1 MRITML
7 VANPITYD
15 GRVVRNAQTLVEA
28 GHEVTVIGVIGPN
41 DRLGELPEGIGF
53 RALRIDRRRRG
64 AGLGASLRW
73 AHSALRRRV
82 MHRLC
87 GLLSDRALERLP
99 VLPALAEATSG
110 PELALAAL
118 RTAPQVL
125 HANDLNTLPAAAW
138 AGRLLGVPYVYDA
151 HELYPDEQ
159 PDMPALDRRVRWAS
173 EEHYARGAAAVLTV
187 NDLLADEIA
196 KRYGV
201 PRPVVLRNVPRPV
214 AVTPPDERPL
224 GAADSLHLLHHG
236 AHIGLE
242 HHGTP
247 DILRAMALCG
257 PGLDLRLTLRGGLS
271 AAGEAALRARLDE
284 LALSRRVRIF
294 PPVAGAEALVRAA
307 AEDGADLG
315 LAVHPGSCLSFRYA
329 SSSKIFEYQA
339 AGLAVCA
346 TDLLGNRVSAAAA
359 GAVFFPE
366 GDAEALAAHF
376 RVLAGDRHRLRA
388 MQRAAYA
395 FAQAELRWDK
405 ERERLLDVYRDLDER
420 RDAAHNRTR
429 AV

>member
-53 RALRIDRRRRG
+53 RALRIDRRRRA
-64 AGLGASLRW
+64 AGLGPSLRW
-73 AHSALRRRV
+73 AHSALRRRAAQK
-82 MHRLC
+82 LC
-87 GLLSDRALERLP
+87 GLLPDRALKRLP

-110 PELALAAL
+110 PELMLAAL
-118 RTAPQVL
+118 RTDPQVL
-125 HANDLNTLPAAAW
+125 HANDLNTLPSAAW

-196 KRYGV
+196 QRYGV
-201 PRPVVLRNVPRPV
+201 QRPVVLRNVPRPV
-214 AVTPPDERPL
+214 AVAPPDERPL
-224 GAADSLHLLHHG
+224 GATGSLHLLHHG

-247 DILRAMALCG
+247 DILRAMALCV
-257 PGLDLRLTLRGGLS
+257 PELDLRLTLRGGLS
-271 AAGEAALRARLDE
+271 AEGEAALRTRLDE
-284 LALSRRVRIF
+284 LGLSRRARIF

-366 GDAEALAAHF
+366 GDVEALAAHF
-376 RVLAGDRHRLRA
+376 RALAGDRQRLRT

-395 FAQAELRWDK
+395 FAQSELRWDK
-405 ERERLLDVYRDLDER
+405 ERERLLGVYRDLDER
-420 RDAAHNRTR
+420 RAAAHNRTR
-429 AV
+429 AF

>member
-41 DRLGELPEGIGF
+41 DRLGELPEGSGF

-64 AGLGASLRW
+64 AGIRPTLRW
-73 AHSALRRRV
+73 AHSALRQRV
-82 MHRLC
+82 AHKLC
-87 GLLSDRALERLP
+87 GLLPDRALRRLP

-110 PELALAAL
+110 PELMLAAL
-118 RTAPQVL
+118 RTDPQVL
-125 HANDLNTLPAAAW
+125 HANDLNTLPSAAW
-138 AGRLLGVPYVYDA
+138 AGRLLGIPYVYDA

-201 PRPVVLRNVPRPV
+201 QRPVVLRNVPRPV
-214 AVTPPDERPL
+214 AVTPPDARLL
-224 GAADSLHLLHHG
+224 GPAGSLHLLHHG

-271 AAGEAALRARLDE
+271 ESGEAALRARLDE
-284 LALSRRVRIF
+284 LGLSRQARIF

-307 AEDGADLG
+307 ADDGADLG

-366 GDAEALAAHF
+366 GDVEALAQHF
-376 RVLAGDRHRLRA
+376 RALASDRHRLRE

-405 ERERLLDVYRDLDER
+405 ERERLLEVYRDLDER
-420 RDAAHNRTR
+420 RASAQNRTR
-429 AV
+429 AF

>member
-1 MRITML
+1 MRVVML

-28 GHEVTVIGVIGPN
+28 GHDVTVIGVIGPN
-41 DRLGELPEGIGF
+41 DRVGELPRETGF
-53 RALRIDRRRRG
+53 SARRIDRRKRG
-64 AGLGASLRW
+64 VLPTLRW
-73 AHSALRRRV
+73 AQSALRRRAAR
-82 MHRLC
+82 RLC
-87 GLLSDRALERLP
+87 GLLPDAALRRLP
-99 VLPALAEATSG
+99 GLPALAEATSG
-110 PELALAAL
+110 PELCWAAL
-118 RTAPQVL
+118 RAGGDVI

-138 AGRLLGVPYVYDA
+138 AARLLGVPYVYDA

-159 PDMPALDRRVRWAS
+159 PDMPEVDRRVRWTA
-173 EEHYARGAAAVLTV
+173 EAHYIRGAAAVLTV
-187 NDLLADEIA
+187 NGLLADEIA
-196 KRYGV
+196 RRYGV

-224 GAADSLHLLHHG
+224 GARGTLHLLHHG
-236 AHIGLE
+236 AHVGLE

-247 DILRAMALCG
+247 DILRAMALCR
-257 PGLDLRLTLRGGLS
+257 PELDVRLTVRGGLS
-271 AAGEAALRARLDE
+271 EPSAAALRARLRE
-284 LALSRRVRIF
+284 LDLLPHVRVF

-307 AEDGADLG
+307 ADDGAELG

-346 TDLLGNRVSAAAA
+346 TDLVGNRISAAEH

-366 GDAEALAAHF
+366 GDVEALARHF
-376 RVLAGDRHRLRA
+376 RSLGHDRARLRA

-405 ERERLLDVYRDLDER
+405 ERERLLDVYRELGAR
-420 RDAAHNRTR
+420 RSTR
-429 AV
+429 RGPAT

>member
-53 RALRIDRRRRG
+53 RALRIDRRRRA

-82 MHRLC
+82 MHKLC
-87 GLLSDRALERLP
+87 GLLSDQMLRRLP

-118 RTAPQVL
+118 RTDPQVL

-196 KRYGV
+196 QRYGV

-224 GAADSLHLLHHG
+224 GAAGSLHLLHHG

-284 LALSRRVRIF
+284 LGLARRVRIF
-294 PPVAGAEALVRAA
+294 PPVPGAEALVRAA

-329 SSSKIFEYQA
+329 SSSKIFEYHA

-366 GDAEALAAHF
+366 GDVEALAAHF
-376 RVLAGDRHRLRA
+376 RALAGDRPRLRA

-420 RDAAHNRTR
+420 RAAAHNRTR
-429 AV
+429 AS